1 MNERYLSKVPKWY
14 KEINKD
20 DSLILTADMDGICCA
35 AFLQNLFGCK
45 ISTFFDSKFRNS
57 YKTTDVIQ
65 KSKPTI
71 GVDLS
76 LTGTQRT
83 FSNHCI
89 RLNEHFKTNP
99 NDINLNNLF
108 NVYSNDEQYHK
119 KYSGSTFLM
128 LLSLYHIDLSNLSEE
143 AKLLI
148 LCIDSSYKSF
158 YSEYPRDNKACKFFL
173 CDVLE
178 LTELYKTLERH
189 TKEDLEDIKEK
200 YNLNSNIYVDENGQL
215 KTEANL
221 FLISMVLGVDI
232 FGWIE
237 LPKDTFILE
246 KTYHTGFGA
255 ANVVYSLL
263 LKGKHIISLACTS
276 KFYCN
281 FSFE

>member
-1 MNERYLSKVPKWY
+1 MNKIYLQKVPKWY
-14 KEINKD
+14 KEINKN

-35 AFLQNLFGCK
+35 ALIQKLFGCK
-45 ISTFFDSKFRNS
+45 ISTFFDSKFRNL
-57 YKTTDVIQ
+57 YKITDVIE

-71 GVDLS
+71 GIELS
-76 LTGTQRT
+76 LTGTQRA

-89 RLNEHFKTNP
+89 RLTEHFKTNP

-108 NVYSNDEQYHK
+108 NIYANDNQYHK
-119 KYSGSTFLM
+119 KYSGSSLLM
-128 LLSLYHIDLSNLSEE
+128 LLSLYNIDLSNLSEE

-158 YSEYPRDNKACKFFL
+158 YSEYPNDNKACKFFL

-189 TKEDLEDIKEK
+189 TKEDFENVKEK
-200 YNLNSNIYVDENGQL
+200 YKLYSNIYIDENGQL

-221 FLISMVLGVDI
+221 FFISLVLGIDT

-246 KTYHTGFGA
+246 KTYQIGFGA
-255 ANVVYSLL
+255 ENVVYSLL
-263 LKGKHIISLACTS
+263 LKGRHIISLACTS
-276 KFYCN
+276 KFYSN